1 MKTTSY
7 ILTNDA
13 GMLCENKK
21 KAGLALTGKHVKATS
36 DLDKLLQFEEVHQHR
51 HSTFAVVRVIELTF
65 RAV

>member
-1 MKTTSY
+1 M
-7 ILTNDA
+7 
-13 GMLCENKK
+13 MLACFARTK

-65 RAV
+65 RV